1 MKTLRLNVL
10 SLVFVMGG
18 AMAVFGQQSRIEVP
32 GDYFSLEGALEL
44 FKKSS
49 SPEEFE
55 RLLNSSNSKV
65 NNLDLNGDGD
75 IDYIRVINRN
85 EGNVHTFTLQAIV
98 SPTESQDVAVI
109 ALEKLANGK
118 AVLHITGDEDVYGIE
133 TIIEP
138 TEEVRI
144 NAGVSTSRSVVNV
157 WTWPS
162 VQYVYS
168 PYYTT
173 WVSPWDYHRR
183 PIWWR
188 SWRPVT
194 YYEYYS
200 WWQPYRPY
208 YTICHTPRI
217 VYAHRIYRPYRTTS
231 VVVYNRHHHQLT
243 QYRSVHR
250 YDDRNRRSNYTD
262 DRDRRSTYADDRTN
276 RTRYDDGRSGR
287 NQYDDRSNDRQ
298 DNRINRDAPARQRS
312 TSTEQG
318 NTRSSVNT
326 RGQQQEKPYVE
337 RRSSVS
343 QNEPSTRNHSETRTK
358 SNDVQRK
365 STMQPRSESTPN
377 RSGTVNTN
385 RSAPQREARPE
396 VRPERKQSGSTDTN
410 RPGTRGRKR
419 VD

>member
-1 MKTLRLNVL
+1 MKTLRLKVL

-18 AMAVFGQQSRIEVP
+18 AMAVSGQQNRIEVP

-55 RLLNSSNSKV
+55 RLLNSANSKV
-65 NNLDLNGDGD
+65 NNLDLNGDGE

-98 SPTESQDVAVI
+98 SPMESQDVAVI

-144 NAGVSTSRSVVNV
+144 NAGTTTARNVVNV

-162 VQYVYS
+162 VQYVFS
-168 PYYTT
+168 PYYST
-173 WVSPWDYHRR
+173 WVSPWSWHRR
-183 PIWWR
+183 PIWWN

-194 YYEYYS
+194 YYEYAG

-208 YTICHTPRI
+208 YVQCPAPRI

-231 VVVYNRHHHQLT
+231 VIVYNRHQSQIT
-243 QYRSVHR
+243 SYRSVHR
-250 YDDRNRRSNYTD
+250 NDSNRRNNYAADWNRRSSEYTN
-262 DRDRRSTYADDRTN
+262 DRTN
-276 RTRYDDGRSGR
+276 RNRYDDGRAVKNQHDGR
-287 NQYDDRSNDRQ
+287 TNQRQ
-298 DNRINRDAPARQRS
+298 DNSINRTAPVRQRQAYGD
-312 TSTEQG
+312 QG
-318 NTRSSVNT
+318 NSTPYPSVNNRT
-326 RGQQQEKPYVE
+326 QQQDKSHAIRRNESSPGSKPDV
-337 RRSSVS
+337 RSKPDNGLLSPGV
-343 QNEPSTRNHSETRTK
+343 
-358 SNDVQRK
+358 
-365 STMQPRSESTPN
+365 QPRNEGSKG
-377 RSGTVNTN
+377 RSGEVNTN
-385 RSAPQREARPE
+385 RNTPTPQRESRPTVSPERSRSSGNPE
-396 VRPERKQSGSTDTN
+396 VN
-410 RPGTRGRKR
+410 RPTQRNDKR
-419 VD
+419 VE

>member
-1 MKTLRLNVL
+1 MKTLRLTVL
-10 SLVFVMGG
+10 SLVFVMG
-18 AMAVFGQQSRIEVP
+18 AAITIWAQPNRIEVP

-65 NNLDLNGDGD
+65 NNLDLNGDGE

-118 AVLHITGDEDVYGIE
+118 AVLHITGDEDIYGIE

-144 NAGVSTSRSVVNV
+144 NAGTSTARNVVNV
-157 WTWPS
+157 WTWPT

-173 WVSPWDYHRR
+173 WVSPWSWHRR
-183 PIWWR
+183 PIWWS

-194 YYEYYS
+194 YYEYYG

-208 YTICHTPRI
+208 YTICHSPRI

-231 VVVYNRHHHQLT
+231 VVVYNRHHSQLAN
-243 QYRSVHR
+243 YRSAHR
-250 YDDRNRRSNYTD
+250 DDRERRSNYID
-262 DRDRRSTYADDRTN
+262 DRNGRSRSYADDRSN
-276 RTRYDDGRSGR
+276 RNRYDDGRTGR
-287 NQYDDRSNDRQ
+287 NQYDNRSNNRH
-298 DNRINRDAPARQRS
+298 DNSMSGTAPARQR
-312 TSTEQG
+312 TTYGDQG
-318 NTRSSVNT
+318 NSRTSPSVNT
-326 RGQQQEKPYVE
+326 PTRQHDKSYTNRRNESAPATKPDVRSRPDNGQ
-337 RRSSVS
+337 RSPAV
-343 QNEPSTRNHSETRTK
+343 
-358 SNDVQRK
+358 
-365 STMQPRSESTPN
+365 QPRNEGTKG
-377 RSGTVNTN
+377 RSGEMNTN
-385 RSAPQREARPE
+385 RSVPQRESRPAVSHERGRSSGNTDVARPAQ
-396 VRPERKQSGSTDTN
+396 RQG
-410 RPGTRGRKR
+410 KR